1 MSFPFHVRLA
11 KEMGPEINTK
21 EEAMKTL
28 GIEKTE
34 DESGFPVK
42 VKSPRRKI

>member
-1 MSFPFHVRLA
+1 MLVCYLTLISRLPTA
-11 KEMGPEINTK
+11 IGPEINTK

-34 DESGFPVK
+34 DEAGLPVK
-42 VKSPRRKI
+42 VK